1 MEKKLVD
8 IEEDIKELTEYI
20 KDSDT
25 YKRYLLLRDKI
36 YNDETIMN
44 MINDVKK
51 NQKSIIN
58 LKYNKKDYSK
68 EEKEI
73 ERLLKELNNYPVYI
87 EYNYLV
93 EDLNTTMSYI
103 KENIE
108 DSVNKIVN

>member
-1 MEKKLVD
+1 MEKKLIN
-8 IEEDIKELTEYI
+8 IEDDIKDLTLYI

-36 YNDETIMN
+36 YNDKTIMD
-44 MINDVKK
+44 MIKEVKK
-51 NQKSIIN
+51 HQKNIIN
-58 LKYNKKDYSK
+58 LKYNKKDYSE

-73 ERLLKELNNYPVYI
+73 DRLLKELDTYPIYV

-103 KENIE
+103 KDNIE
-108 DSVNKIVN
+108 NTVNKIVN

>member
-1 MEKKLVD
+1 MGKKLVD

>member
-51 NQKSIIN
+51 NQKIIIN